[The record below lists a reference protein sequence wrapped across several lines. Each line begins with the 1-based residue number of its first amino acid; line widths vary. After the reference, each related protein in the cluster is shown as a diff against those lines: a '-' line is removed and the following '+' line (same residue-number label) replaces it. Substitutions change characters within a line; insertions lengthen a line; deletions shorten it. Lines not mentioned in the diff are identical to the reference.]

1 MNYTKAELEAA
12 LRRAEDTET
21 PKDVALLRSW
31 DPLMALSVSQVAAA
45 ILAAHHRRVCGDLE
59 TAVAELRADERH
71 VKAEALQ
78 EALDILNGEY
88 LP

>member
-12 LRRAEDTET
+12 RRIAAYNGSTGDWATLGKRNLDEMEWVAHILET
-21 PKDVALLRSW
+21 H
-31 DPLMALSVSQVAAA
+31 LS
-45 ILAAHHRRVCGDLE
+45 RVCGDLE